1 MNPIPL
7 LTTAIDNLWMWT
19 YGLVAGWGVTV
30 TLLIAALIFLAVRL
44 LKLTRRVTQLE
55 NRLIYLKQ
63 FLLVQ
68 WLHPNLMF

>member
-30 TLLIAALIFLAVRL
+30 TLLISALIFLAVKV
-44 LKLTRRVTQLE
+44 LKLSQRITNLE
-55 NRLIYLKQ
+55 NRLISAERDYNITLSKWQ
-63 FLLVQ
+63 K
-68 WLHPNLMF
+68 

>member
-55 NRLIYLKQ
+55 NRLISAERD
-63 FLLVQ
+63 F
-68 WLHPNLMF
+68 NLTLSKWKK